1 MFLRVP
7 LIISYFILGCIF
19 ILIDIIYMVNTCIFS
34 KESNHELL
42 GGGIVLVLITVIET
56 LYYQVIIKRD
66 QKRITNII

>member
-1 MFLRVP
+1 
-7 LIISYFILGCIF
+7 
-19 ILIDIIYMVNTCIFS
+19 MVNTCIFS